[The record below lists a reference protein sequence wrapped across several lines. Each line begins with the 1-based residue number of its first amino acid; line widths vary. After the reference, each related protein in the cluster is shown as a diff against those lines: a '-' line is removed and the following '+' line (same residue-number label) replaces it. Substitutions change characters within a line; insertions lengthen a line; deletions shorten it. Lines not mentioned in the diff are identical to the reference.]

1 MWQTKSRKRLV
12 HTYHEHKQGESLQGE
27 RRRRWRQLQPRR
39 DPAAPR
45 PTATAP
51 SQARPSP
58 GANAAATSASGS
70 GGNGSRIGS
79 EAGPG
84 EREVATAIESSACSH
99 AHSYYTGTEFL
110 GPGGGVG
117 THKRVKDF
125 VFGEFLAGFG
135 WRAAAVGWVCAPA
148 ARLVCAWGLGAD
160 GDGRRAMICSVL
172 PLP

>member
-12 HTYHEHKQGESLQGE
+12 HTYHEHEQGESLQGE

-39 DPAAPR
+39 DPAAPH

-51 SQARPSP
+51 SQALPRSKC
-58 GANAAATSASGS
+58 GS
-70 GGNGSRIGS
+70 GGNGSRIG
-79 EAGPG
+79 GRG
-84 EREVATAIESSACSH
+84 QREVATAIESSACSH

-135 WRAAAVGWVCAPA
+135 WRAAAVVSGVCPSSSSC
-148 ARLVCAWGLGAD
+148 LSVGVG
-160 GDGRRAMICSVL
+160 GRRRRAAGDDFLPSPSPVSVRVSVY
-172 PLP
+172 